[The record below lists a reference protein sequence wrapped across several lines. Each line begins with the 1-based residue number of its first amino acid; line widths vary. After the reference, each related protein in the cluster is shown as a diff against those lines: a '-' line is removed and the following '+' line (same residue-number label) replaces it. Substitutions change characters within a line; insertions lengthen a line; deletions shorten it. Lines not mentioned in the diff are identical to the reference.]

1 MNRVLTVAALAAFI
15 MLVMAGDPPPALA
28 QTPDVDATAQEKL
41 AALENALQALQRQID
56 EVRTGLLGQVGDPA
70 DVSMAGMATVG
81 ASPAVVRALADP
93 LVDESELPPL
103 GWTCPM
109 HPEIHETHAGGV
121 CPICKM
127 DLVETRRAEAWTCP
141 VHSVILEA
149 AGGVCPIGGRELI
162 PIRLQLTWTCPDHL
176 DVSSLQPGMCPID
189 GGQRLVQRLA
199 ALPHEDHTP
208 KHGGTFFMAPDN
220 WHHVEGTYP
229 EPGRF
234 VLHVYDNY
242 SKPMAPATISGRV
255 VLEESYDVAT
265 DQILESVAYPLLA
278 SRDGRYLEASVGTQ
292 DLPTEIAAKVRFE
305 PDGPEERFD
314 FRFAGLTTDDAPT
327 LPTPTPEAPV
337 DRRDLPVT
345 TPEPAAA
352 TTGTLSVS
360 IPDLPGEIAA
370 EIAARNAHV
379 EGLIRDGAF
388 TEIWIPALEA
398 KDLALAL
405 TPHIGQLAV
414 DRELQVHLAVKEL
427 VRAAWLLD
435 WYGDL
440 GNRQRVESAYAI
452 FGRAATDIAGAYDVP
467 SPR

>member
-1 MNRVLTVAALAAFI
+1 MNRLLAVAALAF
-15 MLVMAGDPPPALA
+15 LVVAGRPGPALA
-28 QTPDVDATAQEKL
+28 QVPEADATSIE
-41 AALENALQALQRQID
+41 
-56 EVRTGLLGQVGDPA
+56 
-70 DVSMAGMATVG
+70 GMATVG
-81 ASPAVVRALADP
+81 AAPAVVRALTDP

-109 HPEIHETHAGGV
+109 HPEIHETHAGGF
-121 CPICKM
+121 CPLCRM

-149 AGGVCPIGGRELI
+149 EGGTCPIGGRELI
-162 PIRLQLTWTCPDHL
+162 PIRLQLTWTCPDHP
-176 DVSSLQPGMCPID
+176 DVSVLEPGSCPID

-220 WHHVEGTYP
+220 WHHLEGTYP
-229 EPGRF
+229 EAGRF

-242 SKPMAPATISGRV
+242 SKPMAPATISGRA
-255 VLEESYDVAT
+255 VLEETYEVAT
-265 DQILESVAYPLLA
+265 DQLLELVAYPLLA
-278 SRDGRYLEASVGTQ
+278 SRDGRYLEAYIGTR
-292 DLPTEIAAKVRFE
+292 DLPTEIAAKVRFD

-314 FRFAGLTTDDAPT
+314 FRFAGLTTEDALT
-327 LPTPTPEAPV
+327 LPTPPLEAPA
-337 DRRDLPVT
+337 DRRDVPVT
-345 TPEPAAA
+345 TPEAASA
-352 TTGTLSVS
+352 ASGTLSLS
-360 IPDLPGEIAA
+360 IPNLPGRIAA
-370 EIAARNAHV
+370 EIAARNAYV

-388 TEIWIPALEA
+388 TEVWIPALEA

-414 DRELQVHLAVKEL
+414 DRQLQVHLAVKEL
-427 VRAAWLLD
+427 VRSAWLLD

-452 FGRAATDIAGAYDVP
+452 FGRAAIDIASAYDVP
-467 SPR
+467 